1 MAKPYDRRSFLK
13 HSLLSAAAV
22 SLSPRA
28 VLSRYSTSPK
38 NVVVIGGGL
47 AGLCAA
53 YELREAGHKVTVLE
67 ARSRPGGR
75 VFTIRGQF
83 ADGLI
88 AEAGATNVAD
98 IHEWTI
104 KYLKLL
110 GVDLEP
116 VSFSRGGS
124 IFHVQGRRIVV
135 SPGQPV
141 QWPFELSAVE
151 KGMSRRELWQKYV
164 VPALEELGN
173 PMDANWPNSSL
184 LRYDRVSFTDFLR
197 ERGASP
203 GAVSLLKLGLADQ
216 LGEGA
221 DKVSAL
227 NLLREAAPRMR
238 EQKAFVIRG
247 GSDTFPRAFAANL
260 RDTIQYAS
268 VVKRIEQDDREARVT
283 YERAGEHVVLRAD
296 RVVCA
301 IPFAVLRQV
310 EFSPALAREK
320 QKAIAQLGNTSVVRV
335 FLQTRKRFWLDE
347 NLTGAAT
354 TDLPL
359 MTAYD
364 KTFYLPGVRGML
376 EAYVAGERARRLAAM
391 TQSDRLNFTLSQM
404 EKIHPAIRTHFEGG
418 SSFCWD
424 EEPFSRGAYAW
435 FKPGEMTELMPH
447 IATPEGRIHF
457 SGDHTSQSPGWM
469 NGALQSGYRAAKEVN
484 EAS

>member
-1 MAKPYDRRSFLK
+1 MI
-13 HSLLSAAAV
+13 
-22 SLSPRA
+22 
-28 VLSRYSTSPK
+28 
-38 NVVVIGGGL
+38 VIGGGL
-47 AGLCAA
+47 AGLSAA

-67 ARSRPGGR
+67 ARARPGGR

-83 ADGLI
+83 ADGLF

-98 IHEWTI
+98 IHEWTLR
-104 KYLKLL
+104 YLKLL

-116 VSFSRGGS
+116 VSFRPGGS

-135 SPGQPV
+135 KPGTPV
-141 QWPFELSAVE
+141 DWPFELSGAE

-164 VPALEELGN
+164 VPAVEELGN
-173 PMDANWPNSSL
+173 PMDSGWPNSSL
-184 LRYDRVSFTDFLR
+184 LHYDRVSFTDFLR
-197 ERGASP
+197 ERGASA
-203 GAVSLLKLGLADQ
+203 GAVAILKLGLADQ

-247 GSDTFPRAFAANL
+247 GSDTFPRAFAAKL
-260 RDTIQYAS
+260 RDSIQYAA
-268 VVKRIEQDDREARVT
+268 VVKRIEQDEREARVV
-283 YERAGEHVVLRAD
+283 YERAGEHVVLHAD

-301 IPFAVLRQV
+301 IPFSVLRQV
-310 EFSPALAREK
+310 EFAPALTREK

-347 NLTGAAT
+347 NLTGSAT

-364 KTFYLPGVRGML
+364 KTFYLPGERGML

-391 TQSDRLNFTLSQM
+391 TPGDRLNFTLGQM
-404 EKIHPAIRTHFEGG
+404 EKIHPAIRAHFEGG
-418 SSFCWD
+418 SSVCWD
-424 EEPFSRGAYAW
+424 DEPFSRGAYAW
-435 FKPGEMTELMPH
+435 FKPGEMTDLMPH

-484 EAS
+484 EIS

>member
-1 MAKPYDRRSFLK
+1 MSEPYDRRSFLK

-22 SLSPRA
+22 SLSPHDILA
-28 VLSRYSTSPK
+28 RYSHSPK
-38 NVVVIGGGL
+38 KVIVIGGGL

-53 YELREAGHKVTVLE
+53 YELREAGHEVTVLE
-67 ARSRPGGR
+67 ARTRPGGR

-88 AEAGATNVAD
+88 AEAGATNVYD
-98 IHEWTI
+98 VHEWTL

-116 VSFSRGGS
+116 VSFAPRGS
-124 IFHVQGRRIVV
+124 IYHVQGRRIVV
-135 SPGQPV
+135 RPGEKV
-141 QWPFELSAVE
+141 EWPFELSNAE
-151 KGMSRRELWQKYV
+151 KGMGRRELWQKYV

-173 PMDANWPNSSL
+173 PADANWPNSSL

-203 GAVSLLKLGLADQ
+203 GAIAILKLGLADQ

-238 EQKAFVIRG
+238 QKQAFVIRG
-247 GSDTFPRAFAANL
+247 GSDTFPKAFATKL
-260 RDTIQYAS
+260 RENIQYAA
-268 VVKRIEQDDREARVT
+268 VVKRIEQDDREARVIH
-283 YERAGEHVVLRAD
+283 ERAGEHVVSHAD
-296 RVVCA
+296 RVICA
-301 IPFAVLRQV
+301 IPFSVLKQIEFAPAV
-310 EFSPALAREK
+310 SREK
-320 QKAIAQLGNTSVVRV
+320 QKAITQLGNTSVVRV
-335 FLQTRKRFWLDE
+335 FLQTRKRFWLDD
-347 NLTGAAT
+347 NLSGAAT

-364 KTFYLPGVRGML
+364 KAFYLPGVRGML
-376 EAYVAGERARRLAAM
+376 EAYVAGEGARRLAAM
-391 TQSDRLNFTLSQM
+391 TPADRLSFTLSQM
-404 EKIHPAIRTHFEGG
+404 EKIHPAIRIHFEGG
-418 SSFCWD
+418 SSVCWD
-424 EEPFSRGAYAW
+424 DEPFSRGAYAW

-457 SGDHTSQSPGWM
+457 NGDHTSQSPGWM

>member
-1 MAKPYDRRSFLK
+1 MPKPYDRRAFLK
-13 HSLLSAAAV
+13 HSLLSAAAL
-22 SLSPRA
+22 SLSRRD
-28 VLSRYSTSPK
+28 VLSQSSK
-38 NVVVIGGGL
+38 KIIVIGGGL

-53 YELREAGHKVTVLE
+53 YELREAGHNVTVLE
-67 ARSRPGGR
+67 ARTRPGGR

-88 AEAGATNVAD
+88 AEAGATNVDD

-110 GVDLEP
+110 GVELQP
-116 VSFSRGGS
+116 VTFSRGGS
-124 IFHVQGRRIVV
+124 IFYVQGRRIIVK
-135 SPGQPV
+135 PGEPI
-141 QWPFELSAVE
+141 QWPFELSAAE

-164 VPALEELGN
+164 VPAVEEAGN
-173 PMDANWPNSSL
+173 PMDANWPSSAL

-203 GAVSLLKLGLADQ
+203 GAVAILKLGLADQ

-227 NLLREAAPRMR
+227 NMLREAAPRAR
-238 EQKAFVIRG
+238 VKQAFVIRG
-247 GSDTFPRAFAANL
+247 GSDVFPRAFAAKL
-260 RDTIQYAS
+260 QDSIQYAA
-268 VVKRIEQDDREARVT
+268 VVKRIEQDDREARVI
-283 YERAGEHVVLRAD
+283 YERAGEHVTLHAD

-301 IPFAVLRQV
+301 IPFSVLRQV
-310 EFSPALAREK
+310 EFAPALTREK

-364 KTFYLPGVRGML
+364 KASYLPGVRGML
-376 EAYVAGERARRLAAM
+376 EAYVAGEKARRLAAM
-391 TQSDRLNFTLSQM
+391 TPSDRLTFSLSQM
-404 EKIHPAIRTHFEGG
+404 EKIHPAIRAHYEGG
-418 SSFCWD
+418 SSVAWD
-424 EEPFSRGAYAW
+424 DEPFSRGAYAW
-435 FKPGEMTELMPH
+435 FRPGEMTELMPH
-447 IATPEGRIHF
+447 VSTPEGRIHF

>member
-1 MAKPYDRRSFLK
+1 MANAYDRRLFLK
-13 HSLLSAAAV
+13 YSLLSAAAL
-22 SLSPRA
+22 SLSPRD
-28 VLSRYSTSPK
+28 VLSRNQQPPK
-38 NVVVIGGGL
+38 KIVVVGGGL

-53 YELREAGHKVTVLE
+53 YELRKARHNVTVLE
-67 ARSRPGGR
+67 ARTRPGGR

-83 ADGLI
+83 ADGLF
-88 AEAGATNVAD
+88 AEAGATNVD
-98 IHEWTI
+98 DVHEWTL

-110 GVDLEP
+110 GVELEP
-116 VSFSRGGS
+116 VSFARGAS
-124 IFHVQGRRIVV
+124 VFHVQGRRIVV
-135 SPGQPV
+135 KPGEPV
-141 QWPFELSAVE
+141 DWPFELSAAE
-151 KGMSRRELWQKYV
+151 KGMSRRDLWQKYV
-164 VPALEELGN
+164 VPTLQELGD
-173 PMDANWPNSSL
+173 PLKPGWPNSSL
-184 LRYDRVSFTDFLR
+184 LRYDRMSFTDFLR

-203 GAVSLLKLGLADQ
+203 GAITILKLGLADQ

-227 NLLREAAPRMR
+227 NLLREAEPRMR
-238 EQKAFVIRG
+238 EKQAFVIRG
-247 GSDTFPRAFAANL
+247 GSDTFPRAFAAEL
-260 RDTIQYAS
+260 RDTIQYAA

-283 YERAGEHVVLRAD
+283 YERAGERAVLHAD

-301 IPFAVLRQV
+301 IPFSVLRLV
-310 EFSPALAREK
+310 EFAPALSREK

-354 TDLPL
+354 TDLPIV
-359 MTAYD
+359 TAYD

-391 TQSDRLNFTLSQM
+391 TPADRLSFSLSQM
-404 EKIHPAIRTHFEGG
+404 EKIFPAIRTHYEGG
-418 SSFCWD
+418 SSVAWD
-424 EEPFSRGAYAW
+424 DEVFSRGAYAW

-447 IATPEGRIHF
+447 IATPERRIHF

-469 NGALQSGYRAAKEVN
+469 NGALQSGYRAAKEVH

>member
-1 MAKPYDRRSFLK
+1 MSEPYDRRSFLK

-22 SLSPRA
+22 SLSPHDILARH
-28 VLSRYSTSPK
+28 SHSPK
-38 NVVVIGGGL
+38 KVIVIGGGL

-53 YELREAGHKVTVLE
+53 YELREAGHEVTVLE
-67 ARSRPGGR
+67 ARTRPGGR

-83 ADGLI
+83 ADGLF
-88 AEAGATNVAD
+88 AEAGATNVYD
-98 IHEWTI
+98 VHEWTL

-116 VSFSRGGS
+116 VSFAPGGS

-135 SPGQPV
+135 RPGEPV
-141 QWPFELSAVE
+141 EWPFELSAAE
-151 KGMSRRELWQKYV
+151 KGMGRRELWQKYV
-164 VPALEELGN
+164 VPTLEELGN
-173 PMDANWPNSSL
+173 PADANWPNSSL

-203 GAVSLLKLGLADQ
+203 GAIAILKLGLADQ

-238 EQKAFVIRG
+238 EKQAFVIRG
-247 GSDTFPRAFAANL
+247 GSDTFPRAFAAKL
-260 RDTIQYAS
+260 RDIVQYAA
-268 VVKRIEQDDREARVT
+268 VVKRLEQDDREARVI
-283 YERAGEHVVLRAD
+283 YERAGEHVVAHAD
-296 RVVCA
+296 RVICA
-301 IPFAVLRQV
+301 IPFSVLKQIEFAPAV
-310 EFSPALAREK
+310 SREK
-320 QKAIAQLGNTSVVRV
+320 QKAITQLGNTSVVRV

-364 KTFYLPGVRGML
+364 KAFYLPGVRGML

-391 TQSDRLNFTLSQM
+391 TPADRLNFTLSQI
-404 EKIHPAIRTHFEGG
+404 EKIHPAIRIHFEGG
-418 SSFCWD
+418 SSVCWD
-424 EEPFSRGAYAW
+424 DEPFSRGAYVW

-457 SGDHTSQSPGWM
+457 NGDHTSQSPGWM